1 MTTTAPKKA
10 TTLKSL
16 AASLGVS
23 VSTVARSLKDGKG
36 ISAETVARVRQ
47 AAADQGYSP
56 NLGAV
61 KLRTGKSFV
70 ISAVLGRNDDPEA
83 ALPVA
88 DGILL
93 GIHSALVKT
102 NYALRYVPFSALD
115 LGLDEVRSIVESGG
129 CDGIILDHTRLQ
141 DERVRYL
148 LEQDYPFVTFGR
160 TELFSEHPYFDIDNE
175 DVAYQGASKLLDH
188 GCKRLA
194 LMNADPEHVFSK
206 QRLRGFRRALEECGL
221 PFRASDV
228 FENTHTKDSAK
239 GKTELVAKGAFDGI
253 ICVNESAYLGVR
265 EGLAAIAAPEPIFAV
280 RTSVSNDFFD
290 QKNVTCQHHS
300 RERAGQQLADLLLK
314 RIDGAPISECQRIE
328 KTTLSEIRQ

>member
-1 MTTTAPKKA
+1 MTTKASKKA
-10 TTLKSL
+10 PTLKSI

-36 ISAETVARVRQ
+36 ISDETVARVRQ

-70 ISAVLGRNDDPEA
+70 VSAVLGRNDDPEA
-83 ALPVA
+83 ALPVG

-102 NYALRYVPFSALD
+102 DYALRYVPFSAMD
-115 LGLDEVRSIVESGG
+115 LGLSEVRSIVESGG

-141 DERVRYL
+141 DPRVKYL

-160 TELFSEHPYFDIDNE
+160 TELFSEHPYFDVDNN
-175 DVAYQGASKLLDH
+175 DVAYQGASRLLNH

-194 LMNADPEHVFSK
+194 LMNADLDHLFSR
-206 QRLRGFRRALEECGL
+206 QRLRGFKRALDEAKL
-221 PFRASDV
+221 PFEPSNV
-228 FENTHTKDSAK
+228 FQKTHTQESAK
-239 GKTELVAKGAFDGI
+239 AVAKSIASGAFDGV
-253 ICVNESAYLGVR
+253 ICVNESAYLGLR
-265 EGLAAIAAPEPIFAV
+265 EGLAAIASPEPNFAV

-300 RERAGQQLADLLLK
+300 RERAGQQLAELLLK
-314 RIDGAPISECQRIE
+314 RIEGAPISVCQRIE
-328 KTTLSEIRQ
+328 KVTSSQMKR